1 MNKFEDV
8 KLFDNTSLSDIFKQ
22 IHQTNTKT
30 DKQIDDLIDGLK
42 PLINSAGEVIMIMPI
57 VKELMDVNIKNTEQL
72 VKIAG
77 IAQRTMNNT
86 SDDLMY
92 DFKDV
97 EELIKQ
103 QELIETETTKL
114 LDSGETL
121 KLKAAPKE

>member
-121 KLKAAPKE
+121 KLKAASKE